1 MLQNE
6 RHIGVDVVVFEL
18 EIMRFLFAV
27 RDVIRQGAV
36 AKCAGEEVALTG
48 WLSIQIARQ
57 LPNENFFGGCRIGA
71 GDEDRAKDEKQDL
84 KRRHDDTRQVSDNH
98 CLLRVICHNFHA
110 CISRSIVHS
119 NIARGLVE
127 FLLYPN

>member
-18 EIMRFLFAV
+18 EIMRFLFAI

-71 GDEDRAKDEKQDL
+71 GDEDRAKDEK
-84 KRRHDDTRQVSDNH
+84 
-98 CLLRVICHNFHA
+98 
-110 CISRSIVHS
+110 
-119 NIARGLVE
+119 
-127 FLLYPN
+127 